1 MGRPC
6 RKRAFWLAV
15 FAGVLALAL
24 AVSSA
29 LAGIQS
35 SSPASAQE
43 ETVELPVIMYHSL
56 LRNPAAQGDYVIS
69 PDELEQDMC
78 ALQKQGF
85 TPVHMEEVFRWQD
98 GEGELPEKPVVL
110 SFDDGNYNNYVYALP
125 LAEKYQMKIIIA
137 PIGKC
142 VDTFTETGEENANY
156 SYLTWGRIREM
167 MDCGLVEFQ
176 NHTYDL
182 HESKNGRL
190 GAGRLWNESLAD
202 YQALLREDIGKIAG
216 AFPAGNRLYAPG
228 FCVPLRQNFRRRPG
242 GNLGNGVPVR
252 VYLRKPLQS
261 NHQKGKSIWF
271 WGASCGPH
279 GISGEAFL
287 EKTLGCSSFIN
298 PIL

>member
-24 AVSSA
+24 AVSST
-29 LAGIQS
+29 LSGIQS

-167 MDCGLVEFQ
+167 MDSGLVEFQ

-202 YQALLREDIGKIAG
+202 YQALLREDIGKMQGRFLQETGYTPRVFVFPFGKISDG
-216 AFPAGNRLYAPG
+216 AQEVIWEMGFRCVFTCANRSNQITKGEKHLVLG
-228 FCVPLRQNFRRRPG
+228 RFLR
-242 GNLGNGVPVR
+242 
-252 VYLRKPLQS
+252 
-261 NHQKGKSIWF
+261 
-271 WGASCGPH
+271 PH

-287 EKTLGCSSFIN
+287 AKTLGAAAS
-298 PIL
+298 

>member
-6 RKRAFWLAV
+6 RKRAFWLAA

-24 AVSSA
+24 AVSST
-29 LAGIQS
+29 LSGIQS

-78 ALQKQGF
+78 VLQKQGF

-167 MDCGLVEFQ
+167 MDSGLVEFQ

-202 YQALLREDIGKIAG
+202 YQALLREDIGKMQGRFLQETDYTPRVFVFPFGKISDG
-216 AFPAGNRLYAPG
+216 AQEVVWEMGFRCVFTCANRSNQITKGEKHLVLG
-228 FCVPLRQNFRRRPG
+228 RFLR
-242 GNLGNGVPVR
+242 
-252 VYLRKPLQS
+252 
-261 NHQKGKSIWF
+261 
-271 WGASCGPH
+271 PH

-287 EKTLGCSSFIN
+287 AKTLGAATS
-298 PIL
+298 

>member
-1 MGRPC
+1 MIGSIGKGADC
-6 RKRAFWLAV
+6 VWDVRAEKGPSGWRRLP
-15 FAGVLALAL
+15 GVLALAL
-24 AVSSA
+24 AVSST

-167 MDCGLVEFQ
+167 MDCGLVEFP
-176 NHTYDL
+176 
-182 HESKNGRL
+182 E
-190 GAGRLWNESLAD
+190 
-202 YQALLREDIGKIAG
+202 
-216 AFPAGNRLYAPG
+216 
-228 FCVPLRQNFRRRPG
+228 
-242 GNLGNGVPVR
+242 
-252 VYLRKPLQS
+252 
-261 NHQKGKSIWF
+261 
-271 WGASCGPH
+271 PH
-279 GISGEAFL
+279 L
-287 EKTLGCSSFIN
+287 
-298 PIL
+298 

>member
-6 RKRAFWLAV
+6 RKRAFWLAA

-35 SSPASAQE
+35 SRPASAQE

-190 GAGRLWNESLAD
+190 GAGR
-202 YQALLREDIGKIAG
+202 ALEREPGRLSSPSPGGYWEDAG
-216 AFPAGNRLYAPG
+216 AFPAANRLYDPG
-228 FCVPLRQNFRRRPG
+228 FLCSPSAKFPTAPRR
-242 GNLGNGVPVR
+242 
-252 VYLRKPLQS
+252 
-261 NHQKGKSIWF
+261 
-271 WGASCGPH
+271 
-279 GISGEAFL
+279 
-287 EKTLGCSSFIN
+287 
-298 PIL
+298 